1 MSSTLLLLA
10 EAALF
15 LLSLFIFLRVRQ
27 VLQEIRHER
36 IAWEGVSDLVDEL
49 SALMEV
55 LSQVPLQFEDD
66 LDEESQH
73 LAGAQPASTGLWL
86 RGSSSE
92 PAEDVF
98 AGWRELTAP
107 VPTAVPADKENAVS
121 PSHPTKWGG
130 ILPQK
135 YEMVLHL
142 AEQGWS
148 PLEIAQHT
156 HLGCEEVQLILNLW
170 QRGQG
175 N

>member
-15 LLSLFIFLRVRQ
+15 LFSLLIFLRVRQ

-36 IAWEGVSDLVDEL
+36 VAWEGVSDLVDEL

-66 LDEESQH
+66 LDEESQR
-73 LAGAQPASTGLWL
+73 LTGAQPANTGVWL
-86 RGSSSE
+86 RGNGFE
-92 PAEDVF
+92 QDEDVF

-107 VPTAVPADKENAVS
+107 VPAAVPADKESSAS
-121 PSHPTKWGG
+121 PSHTTKWSG

-142 AEQGWS
+142 AEQGWN

-156 HLGCEEVQLILNLW
+156 HLGREEVQLILNLW